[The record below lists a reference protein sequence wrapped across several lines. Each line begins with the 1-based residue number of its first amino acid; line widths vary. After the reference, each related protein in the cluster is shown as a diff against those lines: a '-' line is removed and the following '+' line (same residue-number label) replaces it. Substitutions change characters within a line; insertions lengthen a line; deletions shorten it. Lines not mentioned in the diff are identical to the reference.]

1 MRDGPIGAAH
11 GQAEVMN
18 DRAPKASPM
27 LRDDSVS
34 TGMTVTKMGSLPWM
48 TR

>member
-11 GQAEVMN
+11 GQADVMN
-18 DRAPKASPM
+18 DQAPKASPM
-27 LRDDSVS
+27 LQDDSKS
-34 TGMTVTKMGSLPWM
+34 MGMTLTKMGSLPWM